1 VVIAPVSVRTQ
12 DYWAQRRTPVTPI
25 SQYHIV
31 HGWPVLPENTILDE
45 VSAVAVDSHDDVFV
59 LQRGGRKWPD
69 SEPLDE
75 SPIPVPTVFVF
86 DGRNGLLLKK
96 WGANILSL
104 PHSITVDSGD
114 NVWITDVAL
123 HQVFKFSHEGK
134 LLLTLGEHAVAGDD
148 TTHFNRPSDVAVA
161 ADGSFYVSD
170 GYGNTA
176 SSNSELTES
185 FCFSGEQGKEC
196 GPI

>member
-1 VVIAPVSVRTQ
+1 MNLGRRVNFDRSAAVNVMKLRRKGETAKRSLSESGWIPTFAIASVLVVIAPVSVRTQ

-86 DGRNGLLLKK
+86 DGRNGLLLKNGVQTFCLCLIASQSTRETTSGSPMWRCTK
-96 WGANILSL
+96 SSSSL
-104 PHSITVDSGD
+104 TR
-114 NVWITDVAL
+114 A
-123 HQVFKFSHEGK
+123 
-134 LLLTLGEHAVAGDD
+134 
-148 TTHFNRPSDVAVA
+148 
-161 ADGSFYVSD
+161 
-170 GYGNTA
+170 
-176 SSNSELTES
+176 S
-185 FCFSGEQGKEC
+185 FC
-196 GPI
+196 